1 MVVSPAYACHVVVV
15 AKLTA
20 VLAARSCV
28 IGVVTAFGKN
38 HGKVRADRFDKK
50 RQDNNK
56 QTCLNGI
63 CVHVK
68 FCESKYRRNWRNGRF
83 GFTGDP
89 PAKRL
94 WLLEL

>member
-1 MVVSPAYACHVVVV
+1 VNPSLYRKKDRIEKGLP
-15 AKLTA
+15 
-20 VLAARSCV
+20 SFEN
-28 IGVVTAFGKN
+28 AFQ
-38 HGKVRADRFDKK
+38 VRADRFDKK

-56 QTCLNGI
+56 QACPNGI

-68 FCESKYRRNWRNGRF
+68 FCESKCRRDWRKGRL

-94 WLLEL
+94 WLQKP